1 MFKKLKDKIAEEVKQ
16 SPLRLPTSV
25 QQHLSQTL
33 VDIAEDSAETASS
46 AFSIAD
52 GDSRPSSPA
61 GATKEEN
68 FQPVN
73 LNEPKRE
80 MNTSTPQP
88 SSHFGRLSR
97 QSSLSSVFSD
107 VSFLPGTSDSTYHPY
122 QFQSDLESN
131 VSEFDDSASQSGQ
144 HAVDRISKEHVYNAY
159 QKMRVR
165 YHKYKGRYSDL
176 ARHYKELERDREK
189 VKHVLT
195 ETQDRSLRRISELK
209 EQCVLE
215 QQAKAHLEEI
225 LRSDLE
231 EKDNLITVLQTKVK
245 LLASPMSSASDET
258 LIDFNNAE
266 SSRKSSDETD
276 KDSKEGHI
284 TEGEVQQLK
293 EKLHRFESLLMK
305 CKENIK
311 HHIERNSELQAENE
325 ILKQT
330 EAQKSEEAEN
340 IQKMHRDQLAQLTES
355 LNMARTEIET
365 LRRQE
370 QEAALA
376 SAETK
381 QKVHAE
387 LLEQEEKMVRLRSE
401 RDQLHNKV
409 TQMET
414 EIETIKGQ
422 TAKQLEETE
431 TIIEMEKQ
439 KLLKELSRGKTEAL
453 KLMEEDMT
461 QRLENLKQ
469 ERDAHWEAI
478 MQKRLNDEV
487 ENHARTLRQ
496 TEEHYRSRLVEMQ
509 EEKALALE
517 EKELYCASLVSRE
530 QNNQQGLQDEI
541 TKLKRE
547 IEAKDKLVEKVREEG
562 LEERRSWVQQIEDNR
577 QRHLEEL
584 HSVNLQNEQL
594 IEEQKER
601 HQNAIDTAILDLK
614 QQHRKELE
622 KIQQQHE
629 ELLQAANEDM
639 ESSAKNQIDQLRAL
653 LRDKESEI
661 SHHTAAH
668 QKLQDVLNSKDLNI
682 TDLTSQIN
690 SLQDQLSSM
699 DALSVQLNSALEKAK
714 LLEPLNL
721 ELENAKDELVSRNS
735 YVLQLEEQIKA
746 LKTGAEND
754 QAQASRL
761 QDQLAENEKKIDIFK
776 TQVEDLN
783 AIVKQNKEELA
794 LLDTIKLEVA
804 ELKNTLEQKEKS
816 ILQLQAEVKEATD
829 SLDAKQCEWQQTV
842 DELTNQC
849 QIAQSELAAA
859 RSLID
864 TKDHQMI
871 QLQTEH
877 DLLVAS
883 ESQLKSIT
891 QEKDLL
897 IASRES
903 ELVTLKSAFSDQENR
918 ITKMLEER
926 SQSER
931 EKEEICQKLIAVEA
945 DLSTIHQTK
954 DQRIAELHEKIK
966 QAECNLKEKET
977 EWEEKVQESTN
988 KMEETLSELLELR
1001 TSCAAKEE
1009 EILKLEQSQHKWV
1022 IEESSLKSA
1031 AEEIESRLRASETE
1045 LQRLKEIVD
1054 VKEQRITE
1062 LHEELQH
1069 TNQTLNAQDSE
1080 LKKANLGLSDSL
1092 KTAQVELADL
1102 KANLLQSNLLSSE
1115 WKEKTVELTD
1125 QLNTTRSE
1133 LQGVKSSFE
1142 TNANEIQKLEEVVN
1156 QMQSLIEEG
1165 KHQLLDAEIQLNA
1178 TKQLLSDKETQIA
1191 ELKTTHSTLE
1201 CTTNES
1207 ARQLDLLSHSLAVK
1221 ESVIIDLQSEV
1232 ERNGQLMSETN
1243 ALIEEQRLQL
1253 EVLKQ
1258 SLADKENLAEQY
1270 KNQLSSGK
1278 TEWQLKLE
1286 AVNDQ
1291 LSAVKRSEE
1300 ESRVQLTSKED
1311 TLQEMELNYR
1321 NEMEKTSQQLGDA
1334 LVTTQSLELELKTKV
1349 NELENVAARAIEL
1362 EMKLQLSTNQ
1372 LVQKENE
1379 QETLKAEN
1387 IKLNLELEHAKSKTG
1402 SLELMQSQIK
1412 SLNDELSALSEE
1424 KNRLE
1429 ILCKRFKVQLADT
1442 RKLLS
1447 ATKTT
1452 EATASKDVEVACP
1465 AKEVMSEA
1473 KINNLMQ
1480 AELNQNE
1487 LKGHDAK
1494 ELLQQQIANLQKE
1507 LDIVRH
1513 QHQVEATELR
1523 RIIEL
1528 GKASNAESSSSSNG
1542 VGSGFHGSLEEA
1554 TELEYLRNIMFE
1566 YMMGRQPATLSKVV
1580 AAIVKFTPEQT
1591 RKIAEKEEQRQSLL
1605 GHLGLA

>member
-1 MFKKLKDKIAEEVKQ
+1 MNCLYK
-16 SPLRLPTSV
+16 
-25 QQHLSQTL
+25 TL
-33 VDIAEDSAETASS
+33 VDIAEDSSETTPS

-52 GDSRPSSPA
+52 GDSRPSTPA
-61 GATKEEN
+61 CATKEEN

-88 SSHFGRLSR
+88 SGHIGRLSR

-107 VSFLPGTSDSTYHPY
+107 VSFLPGSSDSAYHPY

-144 HAVDRISKEHVYNAY
+144 HALDRISKEHVYNAY

-231 EKDNLITVLQTKVK
+231 EKDNLITVLQTKVVK
-245 LLASPMSSASDET
+245 LLASPSSSATEGP
-258 LIDFNNAE
+258 LIDLSNSE
-266 SSRKSSDETD
+266 SSKKSSDETD
-276 KDSKEGHI
+276 KDSKEGHV
-284 TEGEVQQLK
+284 TEGEVQLLK
-293 EKLHRFESLLMK
+293 EKLQRFESLLMK

-409 TQMET
+409 TQMES
-414 EIETIKGQ
+414 EIETIKEQ

-439 KLLKELSRGKTEAL
+439 KLMKELSRGKTEAL

-461 QRLENLKQ
+461 QRMENLKQ
-469 ERDAHWEAI
+469 ERDVHWETI
-478 MQKRLNDEV
+478 MQKRLSDEV

-496 TEEHYRSRLVEMQ
+496 TEEHYRSRLAEMQ

-541 TKLKRE
+541 ANLKRE

-562 LEERRSWVQQIEDNR
+562 LEERRSWVKQIEDNR

-594 IEEQKER
+594 IEQQKEH

-614 QQHRKELE
+614 QQHRKELD
-622 KIQQQHE
+622 KLQQQHE

-653 LRDKESEI
+653 LREKESEI
-661 SHHTAAH
+661 SHHNAAH
-668 QKLQDVLNSKDLNI
+668 QELQDALNNKDLNI
-682 TDLTSQIN
+682 TDLTSQIDN
-690 SLQDQLSSM
+690 LQDRLSAM
-699 DALSVQLNSALEKAK
+699 DALTVQLNSALEKTK
-714 LLEPLNL
+714 LLEPLNV
-721 ELENAKDELVSRNS
+721 ELENTKGELVSRNS
-735 YVLQLEEQIKA
+735 YVLQLEEQIQIIK
-746 LKTGAEND
+746 KKAEND
-754 QAQASRL
+754 QAQASLL
-761 QDQLAENEKKIDIFK
+761 QQQLAESENKIEMLK
-776 TQVEDLN
+776 AQVEDLN
-783 AIVKQNKEELA
+783 SIVKQNKEELA
-794 LLDTIKLEVA
+794 LLDAVKLEVA
-804 ELKNTLEQKEKS
+804 ELKDTLDEKEKS
-816 ILQLQAEVKEATD
+816 IIQLQAEVKEATASVD
-829 SLDAKQCEWQQTV
+829 IKQCEWQKTV
-842 DELTNQC
+842 DELTNQH
-849 QIAQSELAAA
+849 QMAQAELAAV

-864 TKDHQMI
+864 TKDDQMI
-871 QLQTEH
+871 QLQTAH
-877 DLLVAS
+877 DILVAS

-897 IASRES
+897 IASRET
-903 ELVTLKSAFSDQENR
+903 ELHTLKLALSDQENR
-918 ITKMLEER
+918 VTQMLEER
-926 SQSER
+926 SQTER
-931 EKEEICQKLIAVEA
+931 EKEETNQKLNTLEA
-945 DLSTIHQTK
+945 DLSTIRETK
-954 DQRIAELHEKIK
+954 DQRIAELQEEIK
-966 QAECNLKEKET
+966 QTECNLKAKET
-977 EWEEKVQESTN
+977 EWEEKVQESTY
-988 KMEETLSELLELR
+988 KMEETLSELLTLR
-1001 TSCAAKEE
+1001 TCLASKEE
-1009 EILKLEQSQHKWV
+1009 QILQLEQVRDKWV
-1022 IEESSLKSA
+1022 TEESSLKSA
-1031 AEEIESRLRASETE
+1031 VEESESRLRASETE

-1062 LHEELQH
+1062 LQEELQQI
-1069 TNQTLNAQDSE
+1069 NQTLNAQDSE
-1080 LKKANLGLSDSL
+1080 LKKTNLELSDSL
-1092 KTAQVELADL
+1092 KTAQSELDDL
-1102 KANLLQSNLLSSE
+1102 KANLLQSNLRSNE
-1115 WKEKTVELTD
+1115 WEQKTIELTD

-1133 LQGVKSSFE
+1133 LQEAKSSFE
-1142 TNANEIQKLEEVVN
+1142 TNANEIQKLEKVVN

-1165 KHQLLDAEIQLNA
+1165 KQQFLENETQLNA
-1178 TKQLLSDKETQIA
+1178 TKQLLNDKETQIA
-1191 ELKTTHSTLE
+1191 ELKTIHSTLE

-1207 ARQLDLLSHSLAVK
+1207 ARQLDLLNHSLAVK

-1232 ERNGQLMSETN
+1232 ERNGQVMSETN

-1253 EVLKQ
+1253 EILKQ

-1270 KNQLSSGK
+1270 KNQLASGE

-1291 LSAVKRSEE
+1291 LNAVKRSEE
-1300 ESRVQLTSKED
+1300 ESRVQLASKED
-1311 TLQEMELNYR
+1311 VLQEMELNYR
-1321 NEMEKTSQQLGDA
+1321 NEMEKTSQQLADA
-1334 LVTTQSLELELKTKV
+1334 LVTTQSLEFELKKKV
-1349 NELENVAARAIEL
+1349 SELENVAARATEL
-1362 EMKLQLSTNQ
+1362 EMKLQLSTDQ

-1387 IKLNLELEHAKSKTG
+1387 IKLNMELEHEKSKTG
-1402 SLELMQSQIK
+1402 SLELMENQIK
-1412 SLNDELSALSEE
+1412 SLNNELSALSEE

-1442 RKLLS
+1442 RKLLA

-1452 EATASKDVEVACP
+1452 EATASKDIQVVCP
-1465 AKEVMSEA
+1465 AKEVISEA

-1487 LKGHDAK
+1487 LKGHDTK

-1507 LDIVRH
+1507 LDIVRQ
-1513 QHQVEATELR
+1513 QHQVEATELK